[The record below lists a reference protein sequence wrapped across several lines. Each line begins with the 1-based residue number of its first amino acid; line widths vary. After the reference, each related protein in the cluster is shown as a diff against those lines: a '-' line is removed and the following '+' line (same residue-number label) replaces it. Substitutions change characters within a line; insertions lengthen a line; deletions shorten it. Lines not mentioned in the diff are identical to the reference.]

1 MLTAFI
7 KKRHDNVNTVSLT
20 GSCGDD
26 SLKILEMVVRRH
38 MVYMTA
44 DSVSRAV
51 VGNVYHNVK
60 VCTADR
66 FLNDSLALTSTKTGA
81 LTVYKERLLTVALG
95 NVVQTFFFY
104 QFLTEFYQFSV
115 NLLCK
120 IAAAFQRC
128 DTDWCDRHR
137 FLEQFYVRHDIPP
150 K

>member
-1 MLTAFI
+1 
-7 KKRHDNVNTVSLT
+7 
-20 GSCGDD
+20 
-26 SLKILEMVVRRH
+26 

-115 NLLCK
+115 DLLCK

-128 DTDWCDRHR
+128 DTDWRYCKRR
-137 FLEQFYVRHDIPP
+137 CFYYL
-150 K
+150 

>member
-1 MLTAFI
+1 M
-7 KKRHDNVNTVSLT
+7 
-20 GSCGDD
+20 
-26 SLKILEMVVRRH
+26 ILV
-38 MVYMTA
+38 TA
-44 DSVSRAV
+44 DSVCGTV

-115 NLLCK
+115 DLLCK
-120 IAAAFQRC
+120 IAAIRIGATGIDFSSNSMFGMI
-128 DTDWCDRHR
+128 
-137 FLEQFYVRHDIPP
+137 FLLSSMLIVDSVCCIKIGQLSFICRPLPYIYNICP